1 MYHYLIVNVVRYV
14 FFDTLLTVC
23 IIFVVLFVVLFF
35 FFKQKSAYEMRI
47 SDLSSDVCSSDLVNN
62 VLCFPYIFRGAL
74 DVGATAINEEMKL
87 ACLKAIA
94 DLAMK
99 EQSEVVA
106 KAMGG
111 EGRSFGPEYLIPSP
125 FDLRLVL
132 EIAPAV
138 AGAAMDSG
146 VATRPIEDFEA
157 YRQNLQR
164 FVFRSGLIMKPLFQR
179 AKEDPKRVI
188 YAEGEDERVLRAVQV
203 VVDEGLAQP
212 ILFGQIGRAHV

>member
-1 MYHYLIVNVVRYV
+1 
-14 FFDTLLTVC
+14 
-23 IIFVVLFVVLFF
+23 
-35 FFKQKSAYEMRI
+35 
-47 SDLSSDVCSSDLVNN
+47 
-62 VLCFPYIFRGAL
+62 
-74 DVGATAINEEMKL
+74 MKL

-138 AGAAMDSG
+138 ARAATDSG
-146 VATRPIEDFEA
+146 VATRPNADCEA
-157 YRQNLQR
+157 SRQHPQSS
-164 FVFRSGLIMKPLFQR
+164 VFRPGRLLKPLM
-179 AKEDPKRVI
+179 PLHKR
-188 YAEGEDERVLRAVQV
+188 DT
-203 VVDEGLAQP
+203 QP
-212 ILFGQIGRAHV
+212 V

>member
-1 MYHYLIVNVVRYV
+1 MPEDAKEAR
-14 FFDTLLTVC
+14 DDS
-23 IIFVVLFVVLFF
+23 IIATGL
-35 FFKQKSAYEMRI
+35 
-47 SDLSSDVCSSDLVNN
+47 SDYPNQVNN
-62 VLCFPYIFRGAL
+62 VLCFPYIFRGAI
-74 DVGATAINEEMKL
+74 DVGVTAINEEMKL
-87 ACLKAIA
+87 ACLKASA

-125 FDLRLVL
+125 FDLLLVL

-138 AGAAMDSG
+138 GRAAMDSG

-164 FVFRSGLIMKPLFQR
+164 FVFRSGLILQ
-179 AKEDPKRVI
+179 
-188 YAEGEDERVLRAVQV
+188 
-203 VVDEGLAQP
+203 
-212 ILFGQIGRAHV
+212 QIGRASCMEGVCQYV

>member
-1 MYHYLIVNVVRYV
+1 
-14 FFDTLLTVC
+14 
-23 IIFVVLFVVLFF
+23 
-35 FFKQKSAYEMRI
+35 
-47 SDLSSDVCSSDLVNN
+47 
-62 VLCFPYIFRGAL
+62 
-74 DVGATAINEEMKL
+74 
-87 ACLKAIA
+87 
-94 DLAMK
+94 MK

-138 AGAAMDSG
+138 ARAAMDSG

-164 FVFRSGLIMKPLFQR
+164 FVFRSGRSEEHTSELQSLMRIS
-179 AKEDPKRVI
+179 
-188 YAEGEDERVLRAVQV
+188 YAVFCLQK
-203 VVDEGLAQP
+203 
-212 ILFGQIGRAHV
+212 